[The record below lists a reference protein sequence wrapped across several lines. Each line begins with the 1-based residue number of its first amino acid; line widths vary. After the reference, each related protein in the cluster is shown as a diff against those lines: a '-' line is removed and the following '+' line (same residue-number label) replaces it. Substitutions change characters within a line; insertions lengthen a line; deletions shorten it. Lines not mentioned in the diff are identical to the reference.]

1 MKRMYKQPE
10 TEITAVNTQR
20 MMEGQNVSVNEGGG
34 GGGEAGAPARHSTA
48 LPVPGGAL

>member
-20 MMEGQNVSVNEGGG
+20 MMQDVTVSTNEGGG
-34 GGGEAGAPARHSTA
+34 GGGVAGAPARHNTA